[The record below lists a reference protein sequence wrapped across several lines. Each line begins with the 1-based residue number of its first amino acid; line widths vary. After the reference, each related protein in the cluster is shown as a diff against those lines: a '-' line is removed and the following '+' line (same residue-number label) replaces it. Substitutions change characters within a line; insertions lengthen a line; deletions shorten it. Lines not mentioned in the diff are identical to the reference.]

1 MQTGPGALCSGTLF
15 LKKSTM
21 FKRYFE
27 KPWVQNATLL
37 ALTGLVVYYFAFLFE
52 FKYDFDWAVFT
63 HEGQYGHMG
72 LLMIKGLNTT
82 LTITLY
88 SSIIALAM
96 GTIFGLARL
105 SKFKPVYWFSTCYV
119 ELFRN
124 TPLLIQLFFWN
135 FALPYAF
142 PEDIR
147 LKLFDM
153 NFEFWCATLGC
164 GIFTG
169 AFMAEI
175 IRAGI
180 QSIPKGLLEA
190 SYSSGLTFPQTLRK
204 IILPLAF
211 REIIPPLGSEF
222 LNNMKNTSL
231 AMTIGVT
238 ELCWSMTEVY
248 SLTYRTFEAFSVA
261 TLVYLGLSLTIAG
274 ILYIVNERLKIMAQ
288 DRITPLRRV
297 ADVIFWPLDFLGR
310 KLEYVLWYFRKSP
323 DQRTVSPIKRSLS
336 LFAKQLVQAL
346 KILFVAALVYVLY
359 LVAMALVHFNWEII
373 GANFKTLLIWRF
385 PGGDESEFF
394 YGLGGLAGSLLM
406 AAISITGSFFIGL
419 IVGMGRTSRNR
430 IFRIP
435 SLLYIELIRGVPL
448 ILVILWFYQAILEFV
463 FKVDVQAFWAATIAM
478 TFFFGAYIA
487 ETVRGGI
494 ENIPPGQVE
503 AAKASGLTYFQ
514 TMRKIILPQALKQML
529 PALVGMFIAAFKDTS
544 LAYIIGVM
552 ELTRAAYAI
561 NNRIMVYPFEIYTT
575 VAVLYFVFSY
585 FMSLYAK
592 RLERKLS
599 PEVVRIEM

>member
-1 MQTGPGALCSGTLF
+1 
-15 LKKSTM
+15 M

-27 KPWVQNATLL
+27 KTWVQNLTLL
-37 ALTGLVVYYFAFLFE
+37 GIIALLVYYFAFIFE

-63 HEGQYGHMG
+63 TEGQYGHMG
-72 LLMIKGLNTT
+72 HLMLHGLNLTI
-82 LTITLY
+82 TITLY
-88 SSIIALAM
+88 SAVIALAL
-96 GTIFGLARL
+96 GTIIGLARL
-105 SKFKPVYWFSTCYV
+105 SRFKPVYWFATCYV

-142 PEDIR
+142 PEEIR
-147 LKLFDM
+147 FKLYDM
-153 NFEFWCATLGC
+153 DFEFWIATIGC
-164 GIFTG
+164 GIFTSS
-169 AFMAEI
+169 FMAEI

-190 SYSSGLTFPQTLRK
+190 SYSSGLTFSQTLRK

-231 AMTIGVT
+231 AMTIGVG
-238 ELCWSMTEVY
+238 EVCWSMQEVL
-248 SLTYRTFEAFSVA
+248 SLTFRTFEALTAA
-261 TLVYLGLSLTIAG
+261 TVIYLTLSLFIASV
-274 ILYIVNERLKIMAQ
+274 LNMVNIKLKIVTGNNRPPLRKLADTLFMPFTLLNCGME
-288 DRITPLRRV
+288 RILWHFRKPQNASKTVSPLRR
-297 ADVIFWPLDFLGR
+297 ILRITG
-310 KLEYVLWYFRKSP
+310 KS
-323 DQRTVSPIKRSLS
+323 T
-336 LFAKQLVQAL
+336 
-346 KILFVAALVYVLY
+346 ILASKASFVAALVYLLY
-359 LVAMALVHFNWEII
+359 KTAEALIGFNYDVIL
-373 GANFKTLLIWRF
+373 ANLPTLLKWRF
-385 PGGDESEFF
+385 PAGDESEFF
-394 YGLGGLAGSLLM
+394 MGLGGLTGSILM
-406 AAISITGSFFIGL
+406 AVISIVGSFFIGL
-419 IVGMGRTSRNR
+419 IVGMGRTAKNR
-430 IFRIP
+430 AIRIP
-435 SLLYIELIRGVPL
+435 ATLYIELVRAVPL
-448 ILVILWFYQAILEFV
+448 ILVIFWFYTAILEFV
-463 FKVDVQAFWAATIAM
+463 FKIDLHAFWAATIAM

-561 NNRIMVYPFEIYTT
+561 NNRIMIHPFEVYTT
-575 VAVLYFVFSY
+575 VAVLYFICCY
-585 FMSLYAK
+585 LMSLYAK
-592 RLERKLS
+592 RLERRLS
-599 PEVVRIEM
+599 PEQIRIDM

>member
-1 MQTGPGALCSGTLF
+1 M
-15 LKKSTM
+15 
-21 FKRYFE
+21 
-27 KPWVQNATLL
+27 
-37 ALTGLVVYYFAFLFE
+37 
-52 FKYDFDWAVFT
+52 D
-63 HEGQYGHMG
+63 
-72 LLMIKGLNTT
+72 
-82 LTITLY
+82 
-88 SSIIALAM
+88 
-96 GTIFGLARL
+96 
-105 SKFKPVYWFSTCYV
+105 
-119 ELFRN
+119 
-124 TPLLIQLFFWN
+124 
-135 FALPYAF
+135 
-142 PEDIR
+142 
-147 LKLFDM
+147 
-153 NFEFWCATLGC
+153 FEFWCATIGC

-190 SYSSGLTFPQTLRK
+190 SYSSGLTFSQTLRK

-274 ILYIVNERLKIMAQ
+274 ILYVVNERLKIMPRDQ
-288 DRITPLRRV
+288 ITPLRRV
-297 ADVIFWPLDFLGR
+297 ADILFWPFDALGR
-310 KLEYVLWYFRKSP
+310 RMEFVLWYFRKSP
-323 DQRTVSPIKRSLS
+323 EQKTISPLKRFLKAS
-336 LFAKQLVQAL
+336 AKQLVLAA
-346 KILFVAALVYVLY
+346 KTLFVAALVYLLY
-359 LVAMALVHFNWEII
+359 MVATALVHFNWEII
-373 GANFKTLLIWRF
+373 WANLKTLLIWRF
-385 PGGDESEFF
+385 PSGDETEF
-394 YGLGGLAGSLLM
+394 YRGLGGLAGSVLM
-406 AAISITGSFFIGL
+406 AVISITGSFFIGL
-419 IVGMGRTSRNR
+419 FVGMGRTAANR
-430 IFRIP
+430 AIRIP
-435 SLLYIELIRGVPL
+435 CTLYIELIRGVPL

-463 FKVDVQAFWAATIAM
+463 FKVDVHAFWAATIAM

-561 NNRIMVYPFEIYTT
+561 NNRIMIYPFEIYTT
-575 VAVLYFVFSY
+575 VAVLYFLCCY

-599 PEVVRIEM
+599 PETVRIEM

>member
-1 MQTGPGALCSGTLF
+1 ML
-15 LKKSTM
+15 
-21 FKRYFE
+21 KRYFQ
-27 KPWVQNATLL
+27 KSSVQNVTLL
-37 ALTGLVVYYFAFLFE
+37 GLTALVVYYFAFAFE

-72 LLMIKGLNTT
+72 LLMLKGLNTT

-96 GTIFGLARL
+96 GIIFGLARL

-147 LKLFDM
+147 FKLFDM
-153 NFEFWCATLGC
+153 HFEFWCATVGC

-204 IILPLAF
+204 VILPLAF

-231 AMTIGVT
+231 AMTIGVS

-248 SLTYRTFEAFSVA
+248 SLTYRTFESFSVA
-261 TLVYLGLSLTIAG
+261 TLIYLGMSLAIAG
-274 ILYIVNERLKIMAQ
+274 ILYIVNERLKIMSR

-297 ADVIFWPLDFLGR
+297 ADILFWPFDFLGR
-310 KLEYVLWYFRKSP
+310 KLEYVFWYFRKSP
-323 DQRTVSPIKRSLS
+323 DQRTISPLR
-336 LFAKQLVQAL
+336 QAL
-346 KILFVAALVYVLY
+346 RMIGKQTVLALKALFVAALAYVLY
-359 LVAMALVHFNWEII
+359 EVGTAVFHFNWDII
-373 GANFKTLLIWRF
+373 LANLKTLLIWRF
-385 PGGDESEFF
+385 PNGDETEFF
-394 YGLGGLAGSLLM
+394 LGLGGLAGSLLM
-406 AAISITGSFFIGL
+406 AAISIVGSFLIGL
-419 IVGMGRTSRNR
+419 VLGMGRTSKNR
-430 IFRIP
+430 VFRIP
-435 SLLYIELIRGVPL
+435 SLLYIEIIRGIPL
-448 ILVILWFYQAILEFV
+448 ILVILWFYQAILPVV
-463 FKVDVQAFWAATIAM
+463 FKVDLDAFWAATIAL

-503 AAKASGLTYFQ
+503 AAKASGLSYFQ

-529 PALVGMFIAAFKDTS
+529 PALVGMFIADFKDTS

-552 ELTRAAYAI
+552 ELTRAAYAV
-561 NNRIMVYPFEIYTT
+561 NNRIMIHPFEIYTT

-599 PEVVRIEM
+599 PETVRIEM

>member
-1 MQTGPGALCSGTLF
+1 
-15 LKKSTM
+15 M

-27 KPWVQNATLL
+27 KVWVQNLTLL
-37 ALTGLVVYYFAFLFE
+37 ALVGLVVYYFAFIFE
-52 FKYDFDWAVFT
+52 FKYDFDWAVFVT
-63 HEGQYGHMG
+63 EGQYGHMG
-72 LLMIKGLNTT
+72 HLMVNGINTT
-82 LTITLY
+82 LTITFY
-88 SSIIALAM
+88 SAAIALFM
-96 GTIFGLARL
+96 GTVFGLARL
-105 SKFKPVYWFSTCYV
+105 SGFKPVYWFATSYV

-142 PEDIR
+142 PEEIR
-147 LKLFDM
+147 FKLFEMD
-153 NFEFWCATLGC
+153 FEFWCATIGC

-190 SYSSGLTFPQTLRK
+190 SYSSGLTFSQTLRK

-274 ILYIVNERLKIMAQ
+274 ILYIVNERLKIMPRDQ
-288 DRITPLRRV
+288 VTPLRRL
-297 ADVIFWPLDFLGR
+297 ADILFWPFDALGRRMEVIF
-310 KLEYVLWYFRKSP
+310 WYFRKSP
-323 DQRTVSPIKRSLS
+323 EQKTISPLRRLLKASARKLV
-336 LFAKQLVQAL
+336 LAAKG
-346 KILFVAALVYVLY
+346 LFVAALAYLLY
-359 LVAMALVHFNWEII
+359 MVALALVHFNWEII
-373 GANFKTLLIWRF
+373 WANLKTLLIWRF
-385 PGGDESEFF
+385 PNGDETEFF
-394 YGLGGLAGSLLM
+394 MGLGGLAGSVLM
-406 AAISITGSFFIGL
+406 AVISITGSFFIGL
-419 IVGMGRTSRNR
+419 FVGMGRTAQNR
-430 IFRIP
+430 AIRIP
-435 SLLYIELIRGVPL
+435 CTLYIELIRGVPL

-463 FKVDVQAFWAATIAM
+463 FKVDVHAFWAATIAM

-561 NNRIMVYPFEIYTT
+561 NNRIMIYPFEIYTT
-575 VAVLYFVFSY
+575 VAVLYFVCCY

-599 PEVVRIEM
+599 PETVRIEM

>member
-1 MQTGPGALCSGTLF
+1 MA
-15 LKKSTM
+15 
-21 FKRYFE
+21 
-27 KPWVQNATLL
+27 A
-37 ALTGLVVYYFAFLFE
+37 LVVYYFAFLFE

-72 LLMIKGLNTT
+72 LLMLKGLNTT

-88 SSIIALAM
+88 SSIIALVV

-105 SKFKPVYWFSTCYV
+105 SKFKPVYWFATSYV

-142 PEDIR
+142 PEEIR
-147 LKLFDM
+147 FKLFDM
-153 NFEFWCATLGC
+153 HFEFWCATVGC

-204 IILPLAF
+204 VILPLAF

-231 AMTIGVT
+231 AMTIGVS

-261 TLVYLGLSLTIAG
+261 TLVYLSLSLIIAG
-274 ILYIVNERLKIMAQ
+274 VMYIVNERLKIMPR
-288 DRITPLRRV
+288 DRVTPLRRV
-297 ADVIFWPLDFLGR
+297 ADIIFWPFDFLGR
-310 KLEYVLWYFRKSP
+310 KLEYVFWYFRKSP
-323 DQRTVSPIKRSLS
+323 DQRTVSPFKRTLR
-336 LFAKQLVQAL
+336 LVAKQIVQGL
-346 KILFVAALVYVLY
+346 KLLFVAALIYVLY
-359 LVAMALVHFNWEII
+359 LVVMALIHFKWDII

-385 PGGDESEFF
+385 PDGDETEFY

-406 AAISITGSFFIGL
+406 AAISIIGSFFIGL
-419 IVGMGRTSRNR
+419 ILGMGRTAKNR
-430 IFRIP
+430 VFRIP
-435 SLLYIELIRGVPL
+435 SLLYIEIIRGIPL
-448 ILVILWFYQAILEFV
+448 ILVILWFYQAILPVV
-463 FKVDVQAFWAATIAM
+463 FKVDLDAFWAATIAL

-514 TMRKIILPQALKQML
+514 TMRKIVLPQALKQML
-529 PALVGMFIAAFKDTS
+529 PALVGMFIADFKDTS

-561 NNRIMVYPFEIYTT
+561 NNRIMVHPFEIYTT
-575 VAVLYFVFSY
+575 VAALYFVFSY

-599 PEVVRIEM
+599 PESVRIEM

>member
-1 MQTGPGALCSGTLF
+1 
-15 LKKSTM
+15 M

-27 KPWVQNATLL
+27 KLWVQNLALL
-37 ALTGLVVYYFAFLFE
+37 VLTGLAVYYFAFIFE
-52 FKYDFDWAVFT
+52 FKYDFDWAVFFV
-63 HEGQYGHMG
+63 EGQYGHMG
-72 LLMIKGLNTT
+72 HLMASGVNTT
-82 LTITLY
+82 LTITIY
-88 SSIIALAM
+88 SAAIALVM
-96 GTIFGLARL
+96 GTVFGLARL
-105 SKFKPVYWFSTCYV
+105 SSFKPVYWFSTCYV

-142 PEDIR
+142 PEEIR
-147 LKLFDM
+147 FKLFDM
-153 NFEFWCATLGC
+153 HFEFWCATVGC

-204 IILPLAF
+204 VILPLAF

-231 AMTIGVT
+231 AMTIGVS

-261 TLVYLGLSLTIAG
+261 TLVYLGLSLAIAG
-274 ILYIVNERLKIMAQ
+274 ILYIVNERLKIMPL
-288 DRITPLRRV
+288 DRITTLRRV
-297 ADVIFWPLDFLGR
+297 ADLLFWPFDFLGR
-310 KLEYVLWYFRKSP
+310 KLEYVFWYFRKSP
-323 DQRTVSPIKRSLS
+323 DQRTVSPLTRALGLLGRQCI
-336 LFAKQLVQAL
+336 AAL
-346 KILFVAALVYVLY
+346 KLLFVAALAYVLY
-359 LVAMALVHFNWEII
+359 LVVIALVHFNWDII
-373 GANFKTLLIWRF
+373 WANFKTLLIWRF
-385 PGGDESEFF
+385 PGGDDTEFF

-406 AAISITGSFFIGL
+406 AAISISGSFVIGL
-419 IVGMGRTSRNR
+419 ILGMGRTAHNR

-435 SLLYIELIRGVPL
+435 SMVYIEIIRGVPL
-448 ILVILWFYQAILEFV
+448 ILVILWFYQAILPVV
-463 FKVDVQAFWAATIAM
+463 FKVDLDAFWAATIAL

-494 ENIPPGQVE
+494 ENIPAGQVE
-503 AAKASGLTYFQ
+503 AAKASGLSYFQ
-514 TMRKIILPQALKQML
+514 TMRKIVLPQALKQML
-529 PALVGMFIAAFKDTS
+529 PALVGMFIADFKDTS

-552 ELTRAAYAI
+552 ELTRAAYAV

-575 VAVLYFVFSY
+575 VAVLYFIFSY

-599 PEVVRIEM
+599 PETVRIEM

>member
-1 MQTGPGALCSGTLF
+1 
-15 LKKSTM
+15 M

-27 KPWVQNATLL
+27 KTWVQNLTLAALVGL
-37 ALTGLVVYYFAFLFE
+37 AVYYFAFIFE
-52 FKYDFDWAVFT
+52 FKYDFDWAVFLV
-63 HEGQYGHMG
+63 EGQYGHMG
-72 LLMIKGLNTT
+72 ELMLHGVNLTV
-82 LTITLY
+82 TITIY
-88 SSIIALAM
+88 SAIIALVL
-96 GTIFGLARL
+96 GTVFGLARL
-105 SKFKPVYWFSTCYV
+105 SNFKPVYWFATCYV

-147 LKLFDM
+147 AKIFEMD
-153 NFEFWCATLGC
+153 FEFWVSTLGC

-231 AMTIGVT
+231 AMTIGVG
-238 ELCWSMTEVY
+238 ELCWSMQEVL
-248 SLTYRTFEAFSVA
+248 SLTYRTFEAFIAA
-261 TLVYLGLSLTIAG
+261 TLIYLAMSLLIAA
-274 ILYIVNERLKIMAQ
+274 LLNTVNEKLKIMPA
-288 DRITPLRRV
+288 DRVTGLRRV
-297 ADVIFWPLDFLGR
+297 ADILFLPFGLLGSGIER
-310 KLEYVLWYFRKSP
+310 ILWHFRKP
-323 DQRTVSPIKRSLS
+323 PEARTVSPLRRFLRVSAKGFVLS
-336 LFAKQLVQAL
+336 AKIV
-346 KILFVAALVYVLY
+346 FVAVIAYVLFIA
-359 LVAMALVHFNWEII
+359 VKAIAAFNFEVIRD
-373 GANFKTLLIWRF
+373 NLTTLLIWRF
-385 PGGDESEFF
+385 PNGEESEFF
-394 YGLGGLAGSLLM
+394 MGLGGLSASILM
-406 AAISITGSFFIGL
+406 AVISITGSFFIGL
-419 IVGMGRTSRNR
+419 FIGMGRTSRNR
-430 IFRIP
+430 ALRIP
-435 SLLYIELIRGVPL
+435 CTAYIELVRGVPL
-448 ILVILWFYQAILEFV
+448 ILVIFWFYQVILDFV
-463 FKVDVQAFWAATIAM
+463 FKVEIHAFWAGTIAL

-503 AAKASGLTYFQ
+503 AAKASGLSYFQ

-544 LAYIIGVM
+544 LVYIIGVM
-552 ELTRAAYAI
+552 DLTRAAYAI
-561 NNRIMVYPFEIYTT
+561 NNRLMIYPFEIYTT
-575 VAVLYFVFSY
+575 VALLYFIFSY
-585 FMSLYAK
+585 LMSLYAK
-592 RLERKLS
+592 RLERRLS
-599 PEVVRIEM
+599 PETVRIEM

>member
-1 MQTGPGALCSGTLF
+1 
-15 LKKSTM
+15 M

-27 KPWVQNATLL
+27 KIWVQNLALL
-37 ALTGLVVYYFAFLFE
+37 ALTGLVVYYFAFIFE
-52 FKYDFDWAVFT
+52 FKYDFDWAVFFV
-63 HEGQYGHMG
+63 EGQYGHMG
-72 LLMIKGLNTT
+72 HLMVSGVNTT
-82 LTITLY
+82 LTITIY
-88 SSIIALAM
+88 SAAIALLM
-96 GTIFGLARL
+96 GTVFGLARL
-105 SKFKPVYWFSTCYV
+105 SSFKPVYWFSTCYV

-142 PEDIR
+142 PEEIR
-147 LKLFDM
+147 FKLFDM
-153 NFEFWCATLGC
+153 HFEFWCATVGC

-204 IILPLAF
+204 VILPLAF

-231 AMTIGVT
+231 AMTIGVS

-261 TLVYLGLSLTIAG
+261 TLVYLGLSLAIAG
-274 ILYIVNERLKIMAQ
+274 ILYIVNERLKIMPL
-288 DRITPLRRV
+288 DRITTLRRV
-297 ADVIFWPLDFLGR
+297 ADVLFWPFDFLGR
-310 KLEYVLWYFRKSP
+310 KLEYVFWYFRKSP
-323 DQRTVSPIKRSLS
+323 DQRTVSPLKRALG
-336 LFAKQLVQAL
+336 LFGRQCIAAL
-346 KILFVAALVYVLY
+346 KLLFVAALAYILY
-359 LVAMALVHFNWEII
+359 LVAVALAHFNWDII
-373 GANFKTLLIWRF
+373 WANFKTLLIWRF
-385 PGGDESEFF
+385 PGGDDSEFF

-406 AAISITGSFFIGL
+406 AAISISGSFVIGL
-419 IVGMGRTSRNR
+419 ILGMGRTAHNR

-435 SLLYIELIRGVPL
+435 SMVYIEIIRGVPL
-448 ILVILWFYQAILEFV
+448 ILVILWFYQAILPVV
-463 FKVDVQAFWAATIAM
+463 FKVDLDAFWAATIAL

-494 ENIPPGQVE
+494 ENIPAGQVE
-503 AAKASGLTYFQ
+503 AAKASGLSYFQ
-514 TMRKIILPQALKQML
+514 TMRKIVLPQALKQML
-529 PALVGMFIAAFKDTS
+529 PALVGMFIADFKDTS

-552 ELTRAAYAI
+552 ELTRAAYAV

-575 VAVLYFVFSY
+575 VAVLYFIFSY

-599 PEVVRIEM
+599 PETVRIEM